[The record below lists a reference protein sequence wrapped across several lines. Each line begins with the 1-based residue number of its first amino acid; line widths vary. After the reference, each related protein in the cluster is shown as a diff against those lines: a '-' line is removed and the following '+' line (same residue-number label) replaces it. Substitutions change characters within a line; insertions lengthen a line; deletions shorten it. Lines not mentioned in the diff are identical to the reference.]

1 MQRIR
6 TRSMVRLAVL
16 SGVLLAWPAASWS
29 ADPADM
35 GGTHQGP
42 GNAGATDDGSTY
54 RGTGA
59 QGVSGRDTAEQ
70 AASDKSHKSAT
81 NFVKDAAAGGM
92 AEVKLGQ
99 LAEQKATSPSVK
111 AYGQRMADDHGKV
124 NDELKTRAAEKN
136 VQLPKSLD
144 SKHQALYDRLS
155 KLSGHQFDQTYMD
168 EMVKD
173 HKADIAEFQKAAN
186 SSDPQVKDFAS
197 KTLPTLEDHLR
208 EAQQVA
214 SATENINKPNR

>member
-1 MQRIR
+1 MKRTR

-16 SGVLLAWPAASWS
+16 SGVLLAWPATGWS

-42 GNAGATDDGSTY
+42 GNAGVTDDGSPY

-70 AASDKSHKSAT
+70 AASDKGQTSAT

-92 AEVKLGQ
+92 AEVKLGE
-99 LAEQKATSPSVK
+99 LAQQKAASPAVK
-111 AYGQRMADDHGKV
+111 AFGQRMADDHGKV
-124 NDELKTRAAEKN
+124 NEQLQQLAQEKN
-136 VQLPKSLD
+136 VPLPKSLD

-155 KLSGHQFDQTYMD
+155 KLSGQQFDKTYMS

-173 HKADIAEFQKAAN
+173 HKADVAEFQKAARSN
-186 SSDPQVKDFAS
+186 DPQVKDFAS
-197 KTLPTLEDHLR
+197 KNLPTLEDHLR

-214 SATENINKPNR
+214 SATENRTPNR

>member
-1 MQRIR
+1 MMR
-6 TRSMVRLAVL
+6 TGVLA
-16 SGVLLAWPAASWS
+16 GVLLAWPAAGWS
-29 ADPADM
+29 ADPDM

-42 GNAGATDDGSTY
+42 GNAGVTDDGSSY

-59 QGVSGRDTAEQ
+59 QGSSGRDTAQQ
-70 AASDKSHKSAT
+70 AASDKSHKSAE
-81 NFVKDAAAGGM
+81 NFVKEAAAGGM

-99 LAEQKATSPSVK
+99 LAQQKAASPDVK
-111 AYGQRMADDHGKV
+111 AFGQRMADDHGKV
-124 NDELKTRAAEKN
+124 NDQLQQLASEKN

-155 KLSGHQFDQTYMD
+155 KLSGHQFDKTYMS

-173 HKADIAEFQKAAN
+173 HKADVAEFQKAAN

-214 SATENINKPNR
+214 SATESRKTNR